1 MATLKDEIVEL
12 IRLEG
17 PITVERYMSICLG
30 HPTLGYYTTR
40 DPFGKDGDFIT
51 APEISQIF
59 GELIGLWAG
68 LVWRDMGSPSPVRL
82 IELGPGRGTL
92 MADVLRAIRQAFPA
106 MKEAVEAHLVET
118 SPVLRAR
125 QQQTL
130 ADAGVKVFWHDEIT
144 APLAG
149 PVIILA
155 NEFMDALPV
164 QQFVVLP
171 TGWHERLVGLDEQ
184 DALEFGFAAE
194 PTHDSL
200 GESEPGDVMEIPRA
214 AQRLVRYLAEHIVAH
229 GGAALLI
236 DYGAFEEGTTDTLQ
250 AVRQH
255 RFVDPLAEPGEA
267 DLTVQVNFHRLA
279 TVAALANACVHGP
292 AAQGAFLEALG
303 LHHRAEA
310 LKKGATPAQSRD
322 IDAAVTRLTAMSER
336 GMGELFK
343 VMAFSHASLKDL
355 PGLHL
360 AWSPEPEQT
369 DEDS

>member
-1 MATLKDEIVEL
+1 MRTLKDEIIEM

-17 PITVERYMSICLG
+17 PLTVERYMDLCLG

-40 DPFGKDGDFIT
+40 DPFGLDGDFIT
-51 APEISQIF
+51 APEVSQIF
-59 GELIGLWAG
+59 GELLGLWAG

-92 MADVLRAIRQAFPA
+92 MADALRAITRAFPTMTA
-106 MKEAVEAHLVET
+106 ALEVHLVET

-130 ADAGVKVFWHDEIT
+130 ADAGVKVTWHHEIT

-155 NEFMDALPV
+155 NEFMDALPI
-164 QQFVVLP
+164 QQFVAMQ
-171 TGWHERLVGLDEQ
+171 TGWHERLVGLDDQ
-184 DALEFGFAAE
+184 GALMFGLAAE
-194 PTHDSL
+194 PTHDGL
-200 GESEPGDVMEIPRA
+200 GEAEPGDTMEIPRA
-214 AQRLVRYLAEHIVAH
+214 GQRLIRFVAEHIVAH

-236 DYGAFEEGTTDTLQ
+236 DYGAFAQGTTDTLQ

-255 RFVDPLAEPGEA
+255 RFVDPLADPGQA
-267 DLTVQVNFHRLA
+267 DLTAQVNFERLA
-279 TVAALANACVHGP
+279 NSAALANACVHGP
-292 AAQGAFLEALG
+292 ASQAAFLVSLG
-303 LHHRAEA
+303 LHERAEA
-310 LKKGATPAQSRD
+310 LKTGATLAQSRA
-322 IDAAVTRLTAMSER
+322 IDAAVTRLAAMSER

-343 VMAFSHASLKDL
+343 VLAFSHPSLKAL

-360 AWSPEPEQT
+360 VWSPDQRQA
-369 DEDS
+369 DEDT